1 MKRLIA
7 PVDFSDLSVN
17 AARYA
22 AHLAAWLNIDLEL
35 LHIVQLPVVYG
46 EVPMPIGE
54 YDSIQAEATS
64 QLNQLATELD
74 NLLQGQLIV
83 HQQVKVG
90 SPVYELMQLSKRPD
104 VYAMV
109 MATHGAGSVERF
121 FIGSTTQSLV
131 EEADCPV
138 IVVPAG
144 YAFKK
149 PQRLALA
156 SDLKQVTHRT
166 PEAGIRQLV
175 ADFGAQLDILHAD
188 PDFGEFEPAAMQEEV
203 MLETMFSDLHPKF
216 RFLHSGEP
224 AASLARYA
232 EENGYDMLITLP
244 HQRSLLESLFSQK
257 HTGKIIRQ
265 AHLPVCVIRCRQ

>member
-1 MKRLIA
+1 MKRIIA
-7 PVDFSDLSVN
+7 PVDFSEVSVH

-22 AHLAAWLNIDLEL
+22 AHLAAYLNIDLEL

-54 YDSIQAEATS
+54 YDAIKEEATNK
-64 QLNQLATELD
+64 LNQLATELD
-74 NLLQGQLIV
+74 GLLQGQLIV
-83 HQQVKVG
+83 HQDVKVG

-104 VYAMV
+104 VYAIV

-138 IVVPAG
+138 IVIPAG

-149 PQRLALA
+149 PKRLALA
-156 SDLKQVTHRT
+156 SDLKQVAART
-166 PEAGIRQLV
+166 PEARIRQLV
-175 ADFGAQLDILHAD
+175 DDFGAEIEILHAD
-188 PDFGEFEPAAMQEEV
+188 PDYGEFEPAAMQEEV
-203 MLETMFSDLHPKF
+203 VLETMFSDLHPKF

-232 EENGYDMLITLP
+232 EENGYDMLITMP
-244 HQRSLLESLFSQK
+244 HQRSLFESLFGHK

-265 AHLPVCVIRCRQ
+265 AHLPVCVIRCQQ